1 MLRNIM
7 IVALLMLSG
16 CRDKSMD
23 VPNRDLRPMQ
33 GDRVSVELISTF
45 PDSEAY
51 NSVRKVY
58 IIRDNTTG
66 REYFGVTGV
75 GISEVGTHSNGKSS
89 STHER

>member
-1 MLRNIM
+1 MLRTVM
-7 IVALLMLSG
+7 IAALLLVG
-16 CRDKSMD
+16 CRDTSMD

-75 GISEVGTHSNGKSS
+75 GISEVGVQSNGKTS

>member
-1 MLRNIM
+1 MLRVIM
-7 IVALLMLSG
+7 IGALLLLGG

-23 VPNRDLRPMQ
+23 VPNLDLRPMQ
-33 GDRVSVELISTF
+33 GDRISVELISTF
-45 PDSEAY
+45 PDSDAY

-58 IIRDNTTG
+58 IIRDRETG

-75 GISEVGTHSNGKSS
+75 GISEVGVHSNGKSS